1 MSQRR
6 SAVQRG
12 PLSPSHGAG
21 SSLTKF
27 PRSPKP
33 SPLGSELPAHE
44 QRGRCGRSAT
54 CLAEGPGRG
63 ETREAESKEKRRLGS
78 LVAKG
83 HQNPGRSPRETGE
96 CPRAERQGRP
106 SFMQRPPSFRGR
118 ITPSHLPWFV
128 SRSSRSGSRG
138 PGRSGRFW
146 TSGGQETVPGASA
159 TGKEPGAD
167 SASQRAPDLGPKL
180 LDPTLWGKRVP
191 QAGRHL
197 RNEGHFSRGGLHSR
211 TSGDT
216 LSNHLNA
223 SILADTGEEVHLL
236 THPLE

>member
-1 MSQRR
+1 MDAADAARPAWQKDQGEERHEKQRAR
-6 SAVQRG
+6 RNAGWGPWWPRGIRTRAGLQGKQESAHVLSGRAA
-12 PLSPSHGAG
+12 PLSC
-21 SSLTKF
+21 
-27 PRSPKP
+27 RD
-33 SPLGSELPAHE
+33 
-44 QRGRCGRSAT
+44 
-54 CLAEGPGRG
+54 
-63 ETREAESKEKRRLGS
+63 
-78 LVAKG
+78 
-83 HQNPGRSPRETGE
+83 
-96 CPRAERQGRP
+96 
-106 SFMQRPPSFRGR
+106 PPFRGR

-128 SRSSRSGSRG
+128 SRSSRSRSRG

-223 SILADTGEEVHLL
+223 SILAGTGEEVHLL

>member
-12 PLSPSHGAG
+12 PLSPSHRAG

-106 SFMQRPPSFRGR
+106 SFVQRPP
-118 ITPSHLPWFV
+118 LPRTDHPKPPPV
-128 SRSSRSGSRG
+128 VCL
-138 PGRSGRFW
+138 
-146 TSGGQETVPGASA
+146 QIL
-159 TGKEPGAD
+159 KE
-167 SASQRAPDLGPKL
+167 
-180 LDPTLWGKRVP
+180 
-191 QAGRHL
+191 
-197 RNEGHFSRGGLHSR
+197 
-211 TSGDT
+211 
-216 LSNHLNA
+216 
-223 SILADTGEEVHLL
+223 
-236 THPLE
+236 